1 MAFFTY
7 PPNEAI
13 SPLFTQISVSSITT
27 GTNVFGSETVAN
39 SITSFSYSK
48 PADVGTTDGRV
59 LGVRARVT
67 GNTNQT
73 TGAIIALRSETRRS
87 TLSASVSDTVSFTG
101 LSLGKGALIDFTA
114 ASIPATYTSTGTHR
128 AILIDQVFGSNLTGN
143 TLAISNIFGIEFVA
157 DSQANTGRK
166 ANIKMNALSGG
177 TSGNAQ
183 ITDNDAYTGS
193 WFINSTTTN
202 KSSFTGA
209 IATVRFDVAS
219 AATITALDSTRNF
232 VKLTGST
239 ATALQGITAGIDGQK
254 LTLVNLTG
262 ANLTVANENAGAT
275 AANRITTMTGA
286 DVVLPTVASAD
297 NSPIDISDAEMI
309 AKCIGSITI
318 DAPYIALAANS
329 VVTESNLGLLLKQ
342 KSTAADGNL
351 YAVCIIRGIATYAA
365 SSLVFRYGFLQD

>member
-262 ANLTVANENAGAT
+262 ANLTVANENAGA
-275 AANRITTMTGA
+275 
-286 DVVLPTVASAD
+286 
-297 NSPIDISDAEMI
+297 
-309 AKCIGSITI
+309 
-318 DAPYIALAANS
+318 
-329 VVTESNLGLLLKQ
+329 
-342 KSTAADGNL
+342 
-351 YAVCIIRGIATYAA
+351 
-365 SSLVFRYGFLQD
+365 